1 MKKFFVVLVIL
12 SMLFSFVPSVKANS
26 FECPTPKSLMLHS
39 WYGVQNT
46 RRLAEAII
54 DRGWVTYTYR
64 QVYELW
70 DRGKC
75 VPENVVLVSLDDF
88 YSVYEN
94 RVLFDMADIFTE
106 YGLVMTLGL
115 ITRTD
120 SWGQNPALWE
130 KYKFYLENGF
140 EIASHSVYHANPY
153 ELEIKYLKRELELS
167 YEMIC
172 ENLGTCPKTYILPYG
187 IAWDYEKLLSVAKG
201 LYRSVVSIAGP
212 STYSGDFL
220 ILKRISPGTSSP
232 EDVIEILENNF
243 FCSESGKEFSFQFSK
258 NSKRKVMVRVKNT
271 VFAR

>member
-1 MKKFFVVLVIL
+1 MKKFFVVFVVLVIL
-12 SMLFSFVPSVKANS
+12 SMFFSSIPSVKANS

-46 RRLAEAII
+46 RILAKAII
-54 DRGWVTYTYR
+54 DRGWVTYTYN

-70 DRGKC
+70 DKGQC

-88 YSVYEN
+88 YSVYDN
-94 RVLFDMADIFTE
+94 KILFDMADVFID

-120 SWGQNPALWE
+120 SWGQDPALWE
-130 KYKFYLENGF
+130 EYKSYLENGF

-153 ELEIKYLKRELELS
+153 ELDLKYLEQELELS
-167 YEMIC
+167 YKMIC

-187 IAWDYEKLLSVAKG
+187 AAWNYDKLLAIAKP
-201 LYRSVVSIAGP
+201 LYRAVVSIGG
-212 STYSGDFL
+212 SDTYSGDL
-220 ILKRISPGTSSP
+220 LVLKRISPGTSSP

-243 FCSESGKEFSFQFSK
+243 FWFDSFEEFSFQSSK
-258 NSKRKVMVRVKNT
+258 SSKRKIKIT
-271 VFAR
+271 FFAR

>member
-12 SMLFSFVPSVKANS
+12 SMFFSFIPSVEASS

-54 DRGWVTYTYR
+54 DKGWVTYTYN
-64 QVYELW
+64 QVYDLW
-70 DRGKC
+70 DKGQC

-94 RVLFDMADIFTE
+94 KVLFSMADTFID

-120 SWGQNPALWE
+120 YWGQEPILWE

-140 EIASHSVYHANPY
+140 EIASHSAHHANPY
-153 ELEIKYLKRELELS
+153 ELDIKYLKQELELS
-167 YEMIC
+167 FDMIC
-172 ENLGTCPKTYILPYG
+172 KNLGTCPETYILPYG
-187 IAWDYEKLLSVAKG
+187 TAWDYDKLLAIAEP
-201 LYRSVVSIAGP
+201 LYRAVVSIGGP
-212 STYSGDFL
+212 STYGGDL
-220 ILKRISPGTSSP
+220 LVLKRISPGTSSP

-258 NSKRKVMVRVKNT
+258 NSKRKVMVRIKNT

>member
-12 SMLFSFVPSVKANS
+12 SMFLSFIPDVKANS

-39 WYGVQNT
+39 WYGVEKT
-46 RRLAEAII
+46 KRLAEAII
-54 DRGWVTYTYR
+54 DKGLVTYTYN
-64 QVYELW
+64 QVYDLW
-70 DRGKC
+70 DKGQC

-88 YSVYEN
+88 YSVYEDK
-94 RVLFDMADIFTE
+94 VLFDMANVFVD

-120 SWGQNPALWE
+120 SWGQDPALWE
-130 KYKFYLENGF
+130 EYKSYLENGF

-153 ELEIKYLKRELELS
+153 ELDIKYLEQELELS

-187 IAWDYEKLLSVAKG
+187 AAWNYDKLLAIAKP
-201 LYRSVVSIAGP
+201 LYRAVVSIGG
-212 STYSGDFL
+212 SDTYSGDL
-220 ILKRISPGTSSP
+220 LVLKRISPGTSSP
-232 EDVIEILENNF
+232 EDVTEILENNF
-243 FCSESGKEFSFQFSK
+243 FWFDSIKEFSFQSGK
-258 NSKRKVMVRVKNT
+258 NSKRKIKTT